1 MVRPAGEQA
10 VQQMSWENT
19 YGDCSWANDIMDGSD
34 YESTI
39 YIMEQE
45 LPPGLEYD
53 YEGPVEAEDDVEIE
67 IDEGGDIAVDTGLI
81 EVDIDGDD
89 VDMGLTEVDELVNGD
104 DVTIDEGLIEAGID
118 EPIVDD
124 LLIDE
129 ALEEPLVDADVSL
142 LI

>member
-10 VQQMSWENT
+10 VQQMSWENI

-89 VDMGLTEVDELVNGD
+89 VDMGLTEVDELVNDD